1 MNYLIIIFP
10 TKGEVQKSAR
20 WIIPKMGPNSA
31 ALAPFCLASMG
42 KKGAWILA
50 TNPHPMLR
58 TEIRHTEM
66 RVSVSIGPVMF
77 HH

>member
-1 MNYLIIIFP
+1 MNYLIINFP

-31 ALAPFCLASMG
+31 ARAPFSKASSG
-42 KKGAWILA
+42 KNGAWILA

-58 TEIRHTEM
+58 TERRHTETK
-66 RVSVSIGPVMF
+66 VLSGPGIF
-77 HH
+77 LH